1 MTNTGNNFDGNVTI
15 QNAGGISVN
24 DNATFI
30 RNGGANTFKLLI
42 QGIGSSMN
50 VNLDMIWD
58 INSGTEANNE
68 LTINDNGTLTVQ
80 EDLKLDYSGGMKIMA
95 QLNNTATLNVLKDI
109 LFIATADNLVELK
122 LNNSAV
128 LNIGRFFV
136 RGTPKY
142 GLLNCNAAS
151 KVVYNGNKY
160 IQVFADTAGSG
171 TGDVFSYMNVQL
183 NNSRPTIPQVT
194 MAGSARIHGILT
206 LTDGVLQTT
215 NSNKIYMRPAS
226 SMTAGSNA
234 SFIQGPATYSVNTV
248 SSITNVYQVGQN
260 NQLHQVDLTID
271 QTTNTETEYTVEA
284 IESPAEDFG
293 YSLPGTIDL
302 VSKVRHYSITQSLG
316 TALDDAKIKIYYV
329 PDDGV
334 SDVPNLAVV
343 KDDGASNWID
353 LSGTGSGSPSGSII
367 SGSFTSFSKFALGN
381 KSGGGNPLPI
391 CLLHF
396 SANENNSQV
405 DLSWSTASEIN
416 NNYFTVEK
424 SRDAVDFEFVIDVP
438 GAGTSNQTLYY
449 SDIDLGPYRGLS
461 YYRLKQT
468 DYDGSFR
475 YSDLVIVKIK
485 EGGNDEVYF
494 SVQPNPATD
503 VMEVIFGGEI
513 RGKNAPLI
521 SEYSG
526 KIFIFD
532 AQAKLIYEKELGSS
546 FTKLGVNLTYFNQGI
561 YFVTL
566 ISNDKLYKAKFVKE

>member
-15 QNAGGISVN
+15 QNAGDISVN
-24 DNATFI
+24 DSATFI

-42 QGIGSSMN
+42 QGAGSSMN
-50 VNLDMIWD
+50 VNLNMIWD
-58 INSGTEANNE
+58 INSGTVANNE
-68 LTINDNGTLTVQ
+68 LTVNDNGILTVE

-95 QLNNTATLNVLKDI
+95 QVNNTATLNVLKDI
-109 LFIATADNLVELK
+109 LFIATADNLVELE

-142 GLLNCNAAS
+142 GLFDCNAAS